1 MNIIIRRETPA
12 DHYAV
17 EEITRDAFWQF
28 WEENEDRK
36 ICDEHL
42 LVHKLRSV
50 EALVQE
56 LNCVAE
62 IDGKIAGHIIYTKSR
77 IESDDGKTHETLT
90 FGPLTV
96 APEYQSQGIG
106 KKLMQYTFEEAR
118 KLGYRA
124 VLIFGIPDYYPRVG
138 FKRAM
143 ELGIAPPDG
152 EGFDAFL
159 VYTLYEG
166 ALDGIT
172 GKYYI
177 DDIYRQMTQE
187 EALEFDK
194 RFPPKKAHALTPI
207 DVLLNRL
214 EPDAAKGLKDKGF
227 KNLDVLKSLSER
239 EVLSI
244 PGMDDKAIEV
254 VRNSMREYNFPW
266 GEKNRERV

>member
-28 WEENEDRK
+28 WEENEERK
-36 ICDEHL
+36 VCDEHL

-50 EALVQE
+50 EALVPE